1 MFLRAFSGDKKRKPP
16 CEKIILQER
25 SGGVRLQTAQGQ
37 GRPRAFDVY
46 PGSGR
51 RLPDSGGFGQGPL
64 SGFGQKRPHPISR
77 RFGPGVFL
85 SFVPGPSARGFSR
98 LLQPF
103 ARRRLSAWAGAG
115 FRPRTEVPLRA
126 GFPVAK
132 KGKATYTGGM
142 NHTTILFDLDGTLTD
157 SEPGIVNSVLYALRR
172 FGMDASRE
180 SLRVFIGPP
189 LYDSFRGVMGMSD
202 ADARRAVEVYR
213 EYFQDRG
220 LYENAPYAGVPEML
234 RRLKDA
240 GKTLVVATSKPET
253 FARRIADHFGLS
265 ASRDA
270 VCGADLAGGRSA
282 KTDVIRY
289 ALEAGGI
296 DPGAAVM
303 VGDRKYDILGAKEVG
318 LADVGVLYG
327 YGTREELM
335 EAGASRL
342 AASVAELE
350 ALLVRAEPA

>member
-1 MFLRAFSGDKKRKPP
+1 MA
-16 CEKIILQER
+16 
-25 SGGVRLQTAQGQ
+25 A
-37 GRPRAFDVY
+37 PR
-46 PGSGR
+46 
-51 RLPDSGGFGQGPL
+51 
-64 SGFGQKRPHPISR
+64 
-77 RFGPGVFL
+77 
-85 SFVPGPSARGFSR
+85 RG
-98 LLQPF
+98 
-103 ARRRLSAWAGAG
+103 
-115 FRPRTEVPLRA
+115 

-132 KGKATYTGGM
+132 RGEATYTGGM
-142 NHTTILFDLDGTLTD
+142 NYKTILFDLDGTLTD

-172 FGMDASRE
+172 FGMDAPRE

-220 LYENAPYAGVPEML
+220 LYENAPYPGVPEML
-234 RRLKDA
+234 RRLKEA

-253 FARRIADHFGLS
+253 FARRIADHFGLA
-265 ASRDA
+265 ASLDA

-282 KTDVIRY
+282 KIDVIRY

-303 VGDRKYDILGAKEVG
+303 VGDRKYDILGAKEAG

-327 YGTREELM
+327 YGTREELA

-350 ALLVRAEPA
+350 ALLA